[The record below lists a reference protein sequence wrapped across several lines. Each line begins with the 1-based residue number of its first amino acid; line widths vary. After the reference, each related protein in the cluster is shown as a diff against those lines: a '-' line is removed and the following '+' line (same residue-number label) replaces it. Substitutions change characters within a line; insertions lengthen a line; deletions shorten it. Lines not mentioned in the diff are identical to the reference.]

1 VEEGDRKLRR
11 AIEIRSVPDAF
22 GEGKMKPGARN
33 DRRSARDRAKI
44 FGPAIVVTLVGFVVA
59 YQFVAPAPPRSISIG
74 TSQRESAFYTYA
86 ESYRELLAEEGIELE
101 LRTSAGSVE
110 NLALLE
116 AEHDGVDVAFV
127 QGGLGPLAKT
137 DNLVSLC
144 SVFLE
149 PLWILCAQGLD
160 VNRLPDLKGL
170 RVAVGA
176 EGSGTRVLALHLLD
190 LNGITDETAHLLT
203 YGHQEAAD
211 MLRGGEIDVAM
222 FVSTHRATYVLDL
235 LRSGNVKLM
244 GLERAEA
251 YALRYHYLYVLN
263 LPEGV
268 LDFVTNSPNRDLPL
282 VAPTTQLVARSDL
295 HPALVNLLLQ
305 AAEEVHESGGAFEKE
320 GEFPS
325 PKYLDFELSEEA
337 ERFFESGPPFLQR
350 YLPFWVAIFV
360 TRMKV
365 MLLPLVALL
374 FPLFRLMPVVY
385 RWRMRSKIYRW
396 YSSLEAVDPDMHK
409 EDLSLHS
416 DRYLDELDRIEERVA
431 RISLPL
437 AYAEELYA
445 LRLHMDML
453 RKKLQAARENETPE
467 S

>member
-1 VEEGDRKLRR
+1 
-11 AIEIRSVPDAF
+11 
-22 GEGKMKPGARN
+22 MKPGARKG
-33 DRRSARDRAKI
+33 RRSARDRAKI
-44 FGPAIVVTLVGFVVA
+44 FGPAIFVTFVGFVVA
-59 YQFVAPAPPRSISIG
+59 YQFVAPAPPSSISIG
-74 TSQRESAFYTYA
+74 TGQKESAFFTYA
-86 ESYRELLAEEGIELE
+86 EAYRDLLAEEGIELE
-101 LRTSAGSVE
+101 LRSSAGSVE
-110 NLALLE
+110 NLTLLE

-127 QGGLGPLAKT
+127 QGGLGPLAKK
-137 DNLVSLC
+137 DSLVSLC
-144 SVFLE
+144 SVFFE
-149 PLWILCAQGLD
+149 PLWIFCAQGLD

-176 EGSGTRVLALHLLD
+176 EGSGTRVLALHLLG
-190 LNGITDETAHLLT
+190 LNGITDENTHLLS
-203 YGHQEAAD
+203 YSHQEAAD

-295 HPALVNLLLQ
+295 HPALVNWILQ
-305 AAEEVHESGGAFEKE
+305 AAEEVHETGGAFERE
-320 GEFPS
+320 GMFPS
-325 PKYLDFELSEEA
+325 PKYVDFELSEEA
-337 ERFFESGPPFLQR
+337 KRFFESGPPFLQR
-350 YLPFWVAIFV
+350 YFPFWIAVFV

-365 MLLPLVALL
+365 MLLPMVALL

-396 YSSLEAVDPDMHK
+396 YPRLEEVDPDLHK
-409 EDLSLHS
+409 ENLTQDSAK
-416 DRYLDELDRIEERVA
+416 YLEELDRIEERVT
-431 RISLPL
+431 RISLPM
-437 AYAEELYA
+437 AYSDDLYA
-445 LRLHMDML
+445 LRLHIDML
-453 RKKLQAARENETPE
+453 RKKLHAAGKEVTP
-467 S
+467 